1 MRAISTVLDVTLC
14 LLLVSASAFVLVGA
28 KPSHPTTRT
37 RSAESTANVLVTST
51 TNVEYTI
58 SSKSGTVDP
67 TTHGTLAELLG
78 QAALAEA
85 TLRGTELSRTS
96 DSFEHAV
103 RHRVR
108 ERLGYPTHGQILVRW
123 EPYQGSRLGGRFA
136 LGRSPPAHADVH
148 AAVRS
153 VPSGMPRVRGRT
165 LDAAA
170 RDGYHGV
177 ARAIATGIVAG
188 LVPREAT
195 SLALHD
201 HETGIVVAGRLR
213 RLIRSYG
220 ATGPASA
227 RLDSERTRRALI
239 DAMAGQIET
248 DLRTT
253 FDTPTDAARSV
264 AVGQT
269 ELIVRTW
276 SE

>member
-28 KPSHPTTRT
+28 KPPQPTTRT
-37 RSAESTANVLVTST
+37 RSAESTANVLATST
-51 TNVEYTI
+51 ASVDYTI
-58 SSKSGTVDP
+58 SSGSGTVHP

-78 QAALAEA
+78 QAALANA

-103 RHRVR
+103 RHRVQ
-108 ERLGYPTHGQILVRW
+108 ERLGYPTHVQILVRW
-123 EPYQGSRLGGRFA
+123 EPYRDSKLGGRFV
-136 LGRSPPAHADVH
+136 LGDSPPAHADVH

-153 VPSGMPRVRGRT
+153 VPSDMPRVRDRA
-165 LDAAA
+165 LDAA
-170 RDGYHGV
+170 RCDGYHGV
-177 ARAIATGIVAG
+177 ARAVATGIVSG
-188 LVPREAT
+188 LVPRKTT

-201 HETGIVVAGRLR
+201 RETGIVVAGRLR

-220 ATGPASA
+220 ATGSASA
-227 RLDSERTRRALI
+227 RLDSEQTRRALI
-239 DAMAGQIET
+239 EAVTGTIET
-248 DLRTT
+248 DLRTA

-269 ELIVRTW
+269 ELVVRTW
-276 SE
+276 SA